1 MLNMNKKLEQREKEG
16 KIIKCGIVGAGQMG
30 RGMVTQM
37 VLMKGITPAV
47 VSDIDLELA
56 VHAFKYA
63 GCGYRSYQ

>member
-1 MLNMNKKLEQREKEG
+1 MLNMDKKLIKRQEDGQ
-16 KIIKCGIVGAGQMG
+16 IIKTGIVGAGQMG

-63 GCGYRSYQ
+63 GV